1 MVRPKKQRIVD
12 IEPEVSDFKP
22 SGVPLSSLD
31 EVNITIDELESLRL
45 IYLENLNQTESAR
58 KMMIHQSTFQRIS
71 QQAIEKITNALINGK
86 AIKIGG
92 GNYTVPAKQKTVQ
105 RQGKG
110 RHGFGGPVGTCIC
123 PDCGYEQSHQKGIP
137 CNQVKC
143 PECSKL
149 MIRNE

>member
-22 SGVPLSSLD
+22 TGIPLSSLD

-92 GNYTVPAKQKTVQ
+92 GNYTTPAEQKTVHG
-105 RQGKG
+105 QGKG
-110 RHGFGGPVGTCIC
+110 KHGFGGPSGTCIC